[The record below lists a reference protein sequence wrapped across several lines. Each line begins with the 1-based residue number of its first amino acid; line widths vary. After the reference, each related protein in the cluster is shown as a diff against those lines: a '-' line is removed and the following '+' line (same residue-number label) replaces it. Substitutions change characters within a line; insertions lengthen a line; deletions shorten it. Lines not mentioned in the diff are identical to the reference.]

1 MDLLSA
7 ASIAQRCQRNWSDD
21 SVAAEDLDYIIRVC
35 TTMPTKQNVPNYRLI
50 VSGDRELNHRIAETA
65 AYQPIDVK
73 QFAEGIQNHQL
84 LAPTVL
90 LWYGDAVYAAKYNE
104 PDHVFKEDLYN
115 SVGISSGAAAL
126 CAASLGY
133 RTGFCKCMEQAPLDA
148 LLRDH
153 GVEISPHQ
161 GFVCALGIGLPLEGH
176 VHTEGVYRGRVT
188 HRHRSI
194 DKRISITLI

>member
-7 ASIAQRCQRNWSDD
+7 ARIAQRCQRNWSDEQVD
-21 SVAAEDLDYIIRVC
+21 AEDLEHIIAVA

-50 VSGDRELNHRIAETA
+50 VSNDIELNHRITESA

-73 QFAEGIQNHQL
+73 SFAEGIQNHQL

-90 LWYGDAVYAAKYNE
+90 LWYGDAQFSAKYNE

-126 CAASLGY
+126 TAASLGY

-148 LLRDH
+148 LLTEA
-153 GVEISPHQ
+153 GIEISSHQ
-161 GFVCALGIGLPLEGH
+161 GFVCALGIGHPLEGYE
-176 VHTEGVYRGRVT
+176 HTVGVYRGRVT

-194 DKRISITLI
+194 DKEINVTLI

>member
-7 ASIAQRCQRNWSDD
+7 AEIAQRCQRNWSDAGVD
-21 SVAAEDLDYIIRVC
+21 GEDLDHIIRVC

-50 VSGDRELNHRIAETA
+50 VSQDAELNHRIVERA
-65 AYQPIDVK
+65 AYQPIDVV

-90 LWYGDAVYAAKYNE
+90 LWYGDAQFSAKYNE

-148 LLRDH
+148 VLRES

-161 GFVCALGIGLPLEGH
+161 GFVCALGIGHPLEGYD
-176 VHTEGVYRGRVT
+176 HTAGVYRGRVT
-188 HRHRSI
+188 HEHASRDKEI
-194 DKRISITLI
+194 DITLI

>member
-7 ASIAQRCQRNWSDD
+7 ANIAQRCQRNWSD
-21 SVAAEDLDYIIRVC
+21 VAVESEDLDYIIRVC

-50 VSGDRELNHRIAETA
+50 VSTDLNLNHRIVETA

-73 QFAEGIQNHQL
+73 QFSEGIQNHQL

-126 CAASLGY
+126 AAASLGY
-133 RTGFCKCMEQAPLDA
+133 RTGFCKCMEQDPLDA
-148 LLRDH
+148 LLTEA
-153 GVEISPHQ
+153 GVAISAHQ
-161 GFVCALGIGLPLEGH
+161 GFVCALGIGHALEGYD
-176 VHTEGVYRGRVT
+176 HTEGVYRGRVT

-194 DKRISITLI
+194 DKTIDVTLI

>member
-1 MDLLSA
+1 MDLLA
-7 ASIAQRCQRNWSDD
+7 CAETAQRCQRNWSDQGVD
-21 SVAAEDLDYIIRVC
+21 TEDLDRIIMRVC

-50 VSGDRELNHRIAETA
+50 ASNDRELNHRIVETA
-65 AYQPIDVK
+65 AYQPVDVK
-73 QFAEGIQNHQL
+73 QFSRGIQNHQL

-90 LWYGDAVYAAKYNE
+90 LWYGDAQFAAKYNE

-126 CAASLGY
+126 AAASLGY
-133 RTGFCKCMEQAPLDA
+133 KTGFCKCMEQDSLDA

-161 GFVCALGIGLPLEGH
+161 GFVCGLGIGHPLEGYA
-176 VHTEGVYRGRVT
+176 HTDGVYRGTVT

-194 DKRISITLI
+194 HKEISG